1 MFNFNDVIENNNS
14 TNIIDNIHHDFLD
27 INVVFF
33 NCYKLLIKAE
43 LQDNNWY
50 VITNLVGRYAQTE
63 NNRKHLIQHE
73 IFESLLDTEFK
84 YTGMIKNKNDELAD
98 IYTSKYFIVT
108 VTKDINSVYP
118 YKTLIKFND
127 NIDIND
133 LIMYSDI
140 CDYNNAL
147 NDIQRRGCTDIMSY
161 VRFMRIMKYG
171 HEYTIGDNILDSKFN
186 MYFRQD
192 DLNKLQK
199 NYNDSSIFYMDK
211 TNTKFYFILAPYIL
225 RRMTAYSFAEL
236 IDYSSAFHLIDNN
249 LSKHETNSEQFVIY
263 KQKGSYP
270 FYLDTKY
277 DYRKINIT
285 ITDNVHN
292 TTIPDYILNQYINY
306 DDIKKSKTG
315 MNDYRI
321 IIVEPC

>member
-1 MFNFNDVIENNNS
+1 MFVFNDVIENNNS
-14 TNIIDNIHHDFLD
+14 TNIIDSIQHDFLD

-147 NDIQRRGCTDIMSY
+147 NDIQRPGCTDIMSY

-186 MYFRQD
+186 MYFRKD
-192 DLNKLQK
+192 DLNNLQK
-199 NYNDSSIFYMDK
+199 DYNDSSIFYMDK

-263 KQKGSYP
+263 KLKDYYP

-277 DYRKINIT
+277 DNRKINIT

-292 TTIPDYILNQYINY
+292 TTIPDYILNQYVNY
-306 DDIKKSKTG
+306 DDVQKSKTN
-315 MNDYRI
+315 MHDYRI

>member
-1 MFNFNDVIENNNS
+1 MFDFNDVILDNNS
-14 TNIIDNIHHDFLD
+14 DNTINNIQHDFLD

-84 YTGMIKNKNDELAD
+84 YTGMLKNKNDELAD
-98 IYTSKYFIVT
+98 IYTSKYFIVI

-147 NDIQRRGCTDIMSY
+147 NDIQ
-161 VRFMRIMKYG
+161 
-171 HEYTIGDNILDSKFN
+171 
-186 MYFRQD
+186 
-192 DLNKLQK
+192 
-199 NYNDSSIFYMDK
+199 
-211 TNTKFYFILAPYIL
+211 
-225 RRMTAYSFAEL
+225 
-236 IDYSSAFHLIDNN
+236 
-249 LSKHETNSEQFVIY
+249 
-263 KQKGSYP
+263 
-270 FYLDTKY
+270 
-277 DYRKINIT
+277 
-285 ITDNVHN
+285 
-292 TTIPDYILNQYINY
+292 
-306 DDIKKSKTG
+306 
-315 MNDYRI
+315 
-321 IIVEPC
+321 

>member
-50 VITNLVGRYAQTE
+50 VITNLVSRYAQTE

-98 IYTSKYFIVT
+98 IYISKYFIVT

-147 NDIQRRGCTDIMSY
+147 NDIQRPGCTDIMSY

-171 HEYTIGDNILDSKFN
+171 HEYTIGYNILDSKFN
-186 MYFRQD
+186 MYFRKD
-192 DLNKLQK
+192 DLNNLQK
-199 NYNDSSIFYMDK
+199 DYNDSSIFYMDK